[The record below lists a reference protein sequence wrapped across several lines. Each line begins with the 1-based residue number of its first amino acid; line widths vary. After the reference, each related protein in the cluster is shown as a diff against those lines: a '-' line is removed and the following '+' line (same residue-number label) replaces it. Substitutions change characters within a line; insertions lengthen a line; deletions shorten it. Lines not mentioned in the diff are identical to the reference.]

1 MKQFIFFIFCFFA
14 LSCRNPETTNDCSD
28 SNLIEYIH
36 TKTEYAAIAGNSLP
50 AHIKNYQPII
60 LNFLKEHKFN
70 PSQYYVSGIIH
81 SWTEDTV
88 TDSDTSVTGLSLRL
102 YHLNYF
108 RTLLQA
114 EEDYSKDSTVTY
126 MKGNIGGK
134 NFSISINKKTNTISG
149 PHYWK

>member
-1 MKQFIFFIFCFFA
+1 MKKFTFLAFCFFIF
-14 LSCRNPETTNDCSD
+14 SCQKTENDKEHAD
-28 SNLIEYIH
+28 TELLKFINK
-36 TKTEYAAIAGNSLP
+36 KTEYTAIEGKNLP
-50 AHIKNYQPII
+50 KHIKKYQPLI
-60 LNFLKEHKFN
+60 LHFLKEHKFN

-81 SWTEDTV
+81 SWTEDTI
-88 TDSDTSVTGLSLRL
+88 TYSDTSVTGLSLRL